1 MRQAVNVLDRLH
13 RAGMRQVDGGSA
25 VVFRVAIGLL
35 GSASAWRFIANGWVR
50 ELYVVPDY
58 HFSYLGFG
66 WVRPWPEWGMYLHF
80 VCLGLLGLAVA
91 AGLFYR
97 VSIVLFFLGFTYVEL
112 IDRVTYLNHYYWMS
126 LVLLLMVFMPLDRV
140 HSLDARRNPSRSRAT
155 VPVWVLWT
163 LRGQIAVVYLFAG
176 MAKLNPDWLLR
187 AMPLRIWLF
196 QHDAAPL
203 IGRWLQVPATAYL
216 ASWFGAFYDLT
227 IPVWLS
233 ISATRRF
240 AYAFV
245 VLFHLA
251 TRLLFP
257 EIGLFPWIMTVAA
270 TVFFEPDWPRRLM
283 MRVRRHGPS
292 GRVAALPT
300 VGSDPPLPQGVL
312 GWHRAAVCGL
322 LLFAGVQ
329 LVMPLRHH
337 LYPGNVRWTEE
348 GYLFAWRVMLT
359 EKSGHVEFLVT
370 DPASGNRWRV
380 YPDAVLTPL
389 QAERMAIR
397 PELIRQ
403 TAGFV
408 AADFARRGIPDVE
421 VRADAHASFNGR
433 PNARLVDP
441 DVDLTAVSVGFGPRV
456 WILAP
461 PPN

>member
-1 MRQAVNVLDRLH
+1 MLDRLH
-13 RAGMRQVDGGSA
+13 RAGGRQVDGSSA

-50 ELYVVPDY
+50 ELYVVPEY

-66 WVRPWPEWGMYLHF
+66 WVRPWPEWGMDAHF
-80 VCLGLLGLAVA
+80 VCLGVLGLAVA

-97 VSIVLFFLGFTYVEL
+97 ISIALFFLGFTYVEL

-126 LVLLLMVFMPLDRV
+126 LITFLMVFMPLGRV
-140 HSLDARRNPSRSRAT
+140 YSLDALLNPACRRAT
-155 VPVWVLWT
+155 VPAWVLWI

-203 IGRWLQVPATAYL
+203 IGRWLQHPAAAYL
-216 ASWFGAFYDLT
+216 ASWFGALYDLT
-227 IPVWLS
+227 IPVWMS
-233 ISATRRF
+233 FPAMRRS
-240 AYAFV
+240 AYAVV

-251 TRLLFP
+251 TWLLFP
-257 EIGLFPWIMTVAA
+257 EIGLFPWIMMVAA
-270 TVFFEPDWPRRLM
+270 TIFFEPDWARRVVTR
-283 MRVRRHGPS
+283 MRRRDPDGQ
-292 GRVAALPT
+292 VAAIPT
-300 VGSDPPLPQGVL
+300 AGTDPPLPQGAP

-322 LLFAGVQ
+322 LLFAGIQ

-380 YPDAVLTPL
+380 FPDAVLTPL
-389 QAERMAIR
+389 QVERMAIR

-403 TAGFV
+403 AAGFV
-408 AADFARRGIPDVE
+408 AADFARRGILGVE
-421 VRADAHASFNGR
+421 VRADAYASFNGR
-433 PNARLVDP
+433 PHARLVDP
-441 DVDLTAVSVGFGPRV
+441 DVDLTAVDAGVGPRS
-456 WILAP
+456 WILGP
-461 PPN
+461 PQN